1 MTPSPSPKAR
11 ELMEM
16 LKNIPLDLPCSRQDF
31 IDYERRKLVAIQ
43 SALDAAHN
51 EAVDAAASLLDPQML
66 GESLAEHW
74 QEKIRELKRSQHTC
88 PVRTEETK

>member
-1 MTPSPSPKAR
+1 MTTSPSPKAR

-51 EAVDAAASLLDPQML
+51 EVVEACAKINDMYIDSDVD
-66 GESLAEHW
+66 
-74 QEKIRELKRSQHTC
+74 EKISVEIRTLKRSQHTC
-88 PVRTEETK
+88 PVGTEETK